1 LKSVDFPELGGP
13 MRTTVLRL
21 PDVEIGASNAGVSQQ
36 AFI

>member
-1 LKSVDFPELGGP
+1 LPELGGP

-21 PDVEIGASNAGVSQQ
+21 PEAGARGVSNAGVSQQ